1 MTALTRARDAV
12 ERRLLTTVLGLP
24 EGLQR
29 RLAGRPVELDGD
41 TLATDLQL
49 MLRLKKAARLPAVE
63 TLPIDKARAATRHEA
78 SQAGGDQP
86 IGEVRDLTA
95 AAERL
100 LAGTPLRS
108 ASGKLTSSELITESG
123 LRRDVVYGE
132 HKDLVDDFK
141 ARVKAQDATP
151 SSIARISDENRAL
164 RNANDA
170 LKKQLAE
177 EHETTKTLTKIVAEL
192 SLEVHQ
198 AREELAALRQV
209 THIGTQ
215 SPHDRLPGT

>member
-1 MTALTRARDAV
+1 MTRKRRDLDA
-12 ERRLLTTVLGLP
+12 ER
-24 EGLQR
+24 
-29 RLAGRPVELDGD
+29 
-41 TLATDLQL
+41 
-49 MLRLKKAARLPAVE
+49 
-63 TLPIDKARAATRHEA
+63 
-78 SQAGGDQP
+78 
-86 IGEVRDLTA
+86 RDLTA

-192 SLEVHQ
+192 SLELHQ
-198 AREELAALRQV
+198 AREELAALGQV
-209 THIGTQ
+209 THIGTH

>member
-1 MTALTRARDAV
+1 MTRKRRDLDA
-12 ERRLLTTVLGLP
+12 ER
-24 EGLQR
+24 
-29 RLAGRPVELDGD
+29 
-41 TLATDLQL
+41 
-49 MLRLKKAARLPAVE
+49 
-63 TLPIDKARAATRHEA
+63 
-78 SQAGGDQP
+78 
-86 IGEVRDLTA
+86 RDLTA

-132 HKDLVDDFK
+132 HKDHVDDFK

-192 SLEVHQ
+192 SLELHQ

-209 THIGTQ
+209 ARIGTH
-215 SPHDRLPGT
+215 SPHHRLPGT

>member
-1 MTALTRARDAV
+1 MTPKRRDRDA
-12 ERRLLTTVLGLP
+12 ERR
-24 EGLQR
+24 
-29 RLAGRPVELDGD
+29 EL
-41 TLATDLQL
+41 
-49 MLRLKKAARLPAVE
+49 
-63 TLPIDKARAATRHEA
+63 
-78 SQAGGDQP
+78 
-86 IGEVRDLTA
+86 A
-95 AAERL
+95 AAIRRL

-108 ASGKLTSSELITESG
+108 TSGKLTSSELITESG

-192 SLEVHQ
+192 SLELHQ
-198 AREELAALRQV
+198 ARDELSTLQQIP
-209 THIGTQ
+209 HIGAHSSAQ
-215 SPHDRLPGT
+215 RARVRQDSP

>member
-1 MTALTRARDAV
+1 MTRKRRDLDA
-12 ERRLLTTVLGLP
+12 ER
-24 EGLQR
+24 
-29 RLAGRPVELDGD
+29 
-41 TLATDLQL
+41 
-49 MLRLKKAARLPAVE
+49 
-63 TLPIDKARAATRHEA
+63 
-78 SQAGGDQP
+78 
-86 IGEVRDLTA
+86 RDLTA

-177 EHETTKTLTKIVAEL
+177 EHETTKTLTKIVDYDFSGFGNKDDINMSKKAVVL
-192 SLEVHQ
+192 VNSMVKQ
-198 AREELAALRQV
+198 MGS
-209 THIGTQ
+209 TF
-215 SPHDRLPGT
+215 